1 MRSIAFIFIFLLLAS
16 CSKKKPQEVT
26 EAIDIALTY
35 LSESKCDEAVD
46 VLEDVGRQ
54 TGDAVYLQVLASA
67 YSCSAGYSEISLI
80 STDIPSVTTT
90 SEGLMK
96 SLSILS
102 LSDETET
109 DSDAYVNIRTA
120 MEILM
125 ESDGAAQPSHDARVS
140 TYGSRKAGDM
150 SMQVLLLTVAQ
161 LGKFLNHYGNVD
173 ATGAKGVGTTNSN
186 TCFLDYSY
194 ANAQTV
200 ITALPSTNNCNSNT
214 GGHPDLDLTT
224 DEGKRRAC
232 EGLMLITNLIDILN
246 NLDLS
251 GSSSLSALES
261 IATVANTFKTTAVA
275 ADPDLAT
282 LLDITSQSLCETTLG
297 TAAEVNNMQYIYALI
312 FESGLE

>member
-35 LSESKCDEAVD
+35 LSESKCDEAID

-90 SEGLMK
+90 SGGLMK

-173 ATGAKGVGTTNSN
+173 SAGAKGVGTTNSN

-194 ANAQTV
+194 ASAQTV